1 MLEDASM
8 GEFLRSF
15 LPRIL
20 PSHVAFQLI
29 THDGKND
36 LDASLPRKLRAWRE
50 PNARF
55 VVLRDQ
61 DAADCV
67 KLKDRLVEV
76 CRAAGRPYTLVR
88 IACRE
93 LEAWFVADLA
103 AVDRAFGTTL
113 ANAQQKRAFRS
124 PDEIPKPSEEL
135 KRLVPGFGK
144 VSGARALGP
153 ELDVTNRAS
162 ASFFHFVQ
170 GILRITE
177 TTGGADG

>member
-8 GEFLRSF
+8 TELLRSL

-20 PSHVAFQLI
+20 PGHVPFQLI
-29 THDGKND
+29 THEGKNN
-36 LDASLPRKLRAWRE
+36 LDASLPRKLRAWRD
-50 PNARF
+50 PDARF

-61 DAADCV
+61 DAGDCV
-67 KLKDRLVEV
+67 KLKDRLVET
-76 CRAAGRPYTLVR
+76 CRSAGRPDALVR

-93 LEAWFVADLA
+93 LEAWFLADLA
-103 AVDRAFGTTL
+103 AVDRAFGTAL
-113 ANAQQKRAFRS
+113 AGQEQKRAYRT
-124 PDEIPKPSEEL
+124 PDHVPKSSEEL

-153 ELDVTNRAS
+153 ELDIANRRS
-162 ASFFHFVQ
+162 SSFMHFVQ

-177 TTGGADG
+177 TKGGPDG